1 MRFAVVD
8 CRLLEV
14 QDECSLPHCL
24 KMPIVNQLKMKEVEI
39 ETRKLLEGF
48 RDADHH
54 ICLVGLNQHHLQ
66 DNQQMSVRQ

>member
-1 MRFAVVD
+1 
-8 CRLLEV
+8 
-14 QDECSLPHCL
+14 
-24 KMPIVNQLKMKEVEI
+24 MPIVNQLKMKEVEI